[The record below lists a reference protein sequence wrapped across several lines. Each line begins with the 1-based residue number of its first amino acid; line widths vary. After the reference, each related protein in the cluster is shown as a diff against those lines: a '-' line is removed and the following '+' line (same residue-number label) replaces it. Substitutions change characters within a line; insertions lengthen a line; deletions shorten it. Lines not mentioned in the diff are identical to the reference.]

1 MDITISIMPAA
12 IPSGLAREAKN
23 TPRKNQMAATVP
35 GALLASSMAT
45 RLSSFAPIRQNNPP
59 TMILDMIG
67 TPRTHPRFVADE
79 RKSERNFGTALVA
92 VMRPYASA
100 IKSGLDI
107 AAHSITLWAI
117 NLHAAGKKKAAPAL
131 RYNILKAF
139 L

>member
-1 MDITISIMPAA
+1 
-12 IPSGLAREAKN
+12 
-23 TPRKNQMAATVP
+23 
-35 GALLASSMAT
+35 
-45 RLSSFAPIRQNNPP
+45 
-59 TMILDMIG
+59 MILDMIG

-117 NLHAAGKKKAAPAL
+117 NLHAAGKKKPLQHCVTISSNTAV
-131 RYNILKAF
+131 RRFSQINSTG
-139 L
+139 